1 MKLDGET
8 MKFKVPVTVK
18 DVIKDHP
25 EHVLLDSEAVRH
37 LGVRAKAMGEYM
49 ELKPR
54 RLYFLMQLPKVE
66 LDDHHGRA
74 PRRVRSGAINVG
86 AKERLESLMLSRR
99 SMSDLTLLKA
109 PRSTLPAPSALGADG
124 GVQVRMKL
132 PKAAVTKIMEGSK
145 DNREAAEKIMALCAT
160 LDGVQKPA
168 AVARSAIHGGL
179 SPVPEG
185 GSLENKSC
193 KLRQVRCSNFF
204 GFGNIITFY
213 NYRTPT
219 ITLYNY
225 KQYK

>member
-8 MKFKVPVTVK
+8 VKFKVPATVK

-25 EHVLLDSEAVRH
+25 EHVLLDSEAVKH

-54 RLYFLMQLPKVE
+54 RLYFLVQLPKVE
-66 LDDHHGRA
+66 VDDHHGRA
-74 PRRVRSGAINVG
+74 PRRVQSGAINVG

-109 PRSTLPAPSALGADG
+109 AGSTLPAPSASGADDG
-124 GVQVRMKL
+124 MQVRMKL
-132 PKAAVTKIMEGSK
+132 PKAVVTKIMEGSK

-160 LDGVQKPA
+160 LDGQKPTA
-168 AVARSAIHGGL
+168 AARSAIHGRL
-179 SPVPEG
+179 PPVPEG
-185 GSLENKSC
+185 GSLEKKSC
-193 KLRQVRCSNFF
+193 MLREVRCSNFF
-204 GFGNIITFY
+204 GFGNIMNFLTTEHKQS
-213 NYRTPT
+213 R
-219 ITLYNY
+219 YNY

>member
-1 MKLDGET
+1 MMKLDGET

-25 EHVLLDSEAVRH
+25 EHVLMDSEAVRH
-37 LGVRAKAMGEYM
+37 LGVRSKAMGEHM

-54 RLYFLMQLPKVE
+54 RLYFLVQLPKVE

-99 SMSDLTLLKA
+99 SMSDLTLLKGTG
-109 PRSTLPAPSALGADG
+109 TLPAPSAEGADG

-132 PKAAVTKIMEGSK
+132 PKAVVTKIMEGSK
-145 DNREAAEKIMALCAT
+145 DNREAAEKIMALCAA
-160 LDGVQKPA
+160 LDGQKPA

-179 SPVPEG
+179 PPVPEG
-185 GSLENKSC
+185 GSLEKKS
-193 KLRQVRCSNFF
+193 LRQVWYCSF
-204 GFGNIITFY
+204 
-213 NYRTPT
+213 
-219 ITLYNY
+219 
-225 KQYK
+225 